1 MESTPIE
8 NSKGSWGK
16 EFTASVVVFLVALPL
31 CMGVAIASGMSPEK
45 GILTG
50 IIGGLIV
57 GIFAGSP
64 LQVSG
69 PAASLSVLCWANI
82 QDFGIETFA
91 LIVLLAGAIQIVS
104 GLLRLGQW
112 FRATSPAVIYGML
125 GGIGVLIFASQ
136 FHIMVDDSPR
146 ESGFQNLISIP
157 EAIYK
162 GVVPTENKSHH
173 LAAYI
178 GLLTIASLILWER
191 FRPKSMQSIPGA
203 LVAVVLA
210 SVVALVGGLEVQYV
224 TVPETLADALDFPQM
239 SIFDQIRDANI
250 WTAAATLAFVAS
262 AATLLT
268 SVAVD
273 QMHTGPRTSYDRE
286 LVAQGIGN
294 ILCGVVGALPVAGVI
309 VRSSAN
315 VKAGSR
321 SRASTILHGVWLV
334 IFVVVLPSL
343 LALIP
348 TASLAAILVYTG
360 YKLVSPERIRAL
372 KAYGRN
378 EVGIYFV
385 TLCSIVLIGLF
396 EGILIG
402 FGLSVLGILTVTTSL
417 HIDVDPPCDEGRR
430 DIHLVGKATF
440 LKIPLLAKELDKL
453 DSNKEYHL
461 YFDKLTYIDHACLEL
476 LSDWGK
482 QTQSKGGK
490 LIVEWETLRD
500 RNNYSDRLKAFR
512 DDEFDDAKTEK
523 DPVTA
528 SA

>member
-1 MESTPIE
+1 MESTPME
-8 NSKGSWGK
+8 DAKGSWGK

-45 GILTG
+45 GIITG
-50 IIGGLIV
+50 IVGGLIV
-57 GIFAGSP
+57 GLFAGSP
-64 LQVSG
+64 MQVSG

-82 QDFGIETFA
+82 NDFGLETFA
-91 LIVLLAGAIQIVS
+91 LIVILAGAIQIVS

-146 ESGFQNLISIP
+146 ENGFQNLISIP

-162 GVVPTENKSHH
+162 GIVPTENESHH

-178 GLLTIASLILWER
+178 GLLTIASLVLWER

-203 LVAVVLA
+203 LIAVVLA
-210 SVVALVGGLEVQYV
+210 SIVALIFGLEIDYV
-224 TVPETLADALDFPQM
+224 KVPDTLAEALVYPEM
-239 SIFDQIRDANI
+239 SVFEQVRDANI

-294 ILCGVVGALPVAGVI
+294 LVCGAVGALPVAGVI

-321 SRASTILHGVWLV
+321 SRASTVLHGVWLV
-334 IFVVVLPSL
+334 LFVVALPDL
-343 LALIP
+343 LARIP
-348 TASLAAILVYTG
+348 TASLAAILVFIG
-360 YKLVSPERIRAL
+360 FKLVSPERIRAL
-372 KAYGRN
+372 RVYGRK
-378 EVGIYFV
+378 EVAIYFA
-385 TLCSIVLIGLF
+385 TLSAIVLIGLF

-402 FGLSVLGILTVTTSL
+402 FGLSVLAILTVTTSL
-417 HIDVDPPCDEGRR
+417 HIEVDPPCEEGRR

-453 DSNKEYHL
+453 DSKKEYHL

-500 RNNYSDRLKAFR
+500 RNNYSDRLKTLR
-512 DDEFDDAKTEK
+512 VEDGELEAKAA
-523 DPVTA
+523 PTA
-528 SA
+528 SLA